1 MIGWILAIG
10 SLIGGQLIIKKLR
23 IGFFIWCVVNI
34 SWVIFYIYNEIY
46 SSAFLFSVFFI
57 QALYGF
63 IKWDEKEI

>member
-63 IKWDEKEI
+63 IKWDE

>member
-10 SLIGGQLIIKKLR
+10 SLIGGQLVIKKLR
-23 IGFFIWCVVNI
+23 TGFFIWCIVNF
-34 SWVIFYIYNEIY
+34 SWVVFYIHNEIY

-63 IKWDEKEI
+63 VKWKG